1 MANADPTT
9 NSPHVENLQ
18 QTPGIGELVVIP
30 VERLDAACL
39 LVRAVVAMDDIDDSD
54 TLLREGESYEA
65 LARRLRHLRL
75 NLHDVADQARAL
87 IRESAG

>member
-1 MANADPTT
+1 MATSNPTT
-9 NSPHVENLQ
+9 NTSPMENLH
-18 QTPGIGELVVIP
+18 QTLGVGELVVIP

-39 LVRAVVAMDDIDDSD
+39 LVRAIVAIDDIDDTD

-87 IRESAG
+87 IRDSTA